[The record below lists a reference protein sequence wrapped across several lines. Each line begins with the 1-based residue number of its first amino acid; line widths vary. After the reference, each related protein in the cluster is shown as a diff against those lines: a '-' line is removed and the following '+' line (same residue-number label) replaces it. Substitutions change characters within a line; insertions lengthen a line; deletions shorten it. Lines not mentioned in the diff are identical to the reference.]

1 MFRLCLLLALG
12 CTGGW
17 SIETEQQ
24 LELVPIIKSLAEQ
37 KNDGSYFFA
46 YEGADGSYREEVG
59 IVRRSKNH
67 MRSADDEDV
76 HSAAAAAAAVAD
88 NNNNNNNDGDDNDDD
103 DTELE
108 VSGVYSYIDS
118 DGQQVEVSYVADK
131 NGFVPVG
138 TNIPKEIS
146 DAARSAVQSLEV
158 RAGKRN

>member
-1 MFRLCLLLALG
+1 M
-12 CTGGW
+12 
-17 SIETEQQ
+17 
-24 LELVPIIKSLAEQ
+24 PIIKSLAEQ

-67 MRSADDEDV
+67 MRSANDGDV
-76 HSAAAAAAAVAD
+76 HSAAASVVAED
-88 NNNNNNNDGDDNDDD
+88 NNNDNNDDDD

-138 TNIPKEIS
+138 TNIPKEIT
-146 DAARSAVQSLEV
+146 DAARNAVQSLEV
-158 RAGKRN
+158 RAGKRS

>member
-1 MFRLCLLLALG
+1 MFRLCLLLALC

-17 SIETEQQ
+17 GIEAEQQ
-24 LELVPIIKSLAEQ
+24 LKLVPIIKSLAEQ

-76 HSAAAAAAAVAD
+76 HSAVAAAAAVAED
-88 NNNNNNNDGDDNDDD
+88 NNNADDDD

-118 DGQQVEVSYVADK
+118 DGKQVEVSYVADK

-146 DAARSAVQSLEV
+146 DAARNAVQSLEV
-158 RAGKRN
+158 RAGKRS